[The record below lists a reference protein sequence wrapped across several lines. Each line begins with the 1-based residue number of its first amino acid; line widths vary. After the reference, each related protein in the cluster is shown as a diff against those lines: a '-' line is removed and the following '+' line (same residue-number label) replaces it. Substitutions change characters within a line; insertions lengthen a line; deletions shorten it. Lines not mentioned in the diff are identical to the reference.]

1 MAPLALIALS
11 SWLTATSRTHQ
22 VAAPQYMIDAC
33 FHGNGTLHE
42 DMPNF
47 GCRGVVYECSESA
60 APEPAA
66 TQPDAAP
73 EPAAA
78 RAEAGGAAGQ
88 QVGLGGREREPP
100 RPESELLP
108 QQQAANETS
117 QEQPGEEGGNHHQQD
132 R

>member
-33 FHGNGTLHE
+33 FHGNGTLRE

-73 EPAAA
+73 ELMDCGGTSPTA
-78 RAEAGGAAGQ
+78 RICRA
-88 QVGLGGREREPP
+88 
-100 RPESELLP
+100 
-108 QQQAANETS
+108 
-117 QEQPGEEGGNHHQQD
+117 GEEARQGWGSGMRVRQHRQS
-132 R
+132 RTAPARLVLPRAP